1 MSVFLVV
8 IVLILLMSFFIFF
21 YLEDFYK
28 NPITKPLSQSFWEA
42 VVQTTMMFVAL
53 GLLYIIFKV

>member
-28 NPITKPLSQSFWEA
+28 NPITKPLSESFLEA
-42 VVQTTMMFVAL
+42 VVQTVMMFFAL
-53 GLLYIIFKV
+53 ALLYIIFK

>member
-8 IVLILLMSFFIFF
+8 IVLILLKSFFIFF

-28 NPITKPLSQSFWEA
+28 NPITKPLSESFVEA
-42 VVQTTMMFVAL
+42 VVQTIMMFFAL
-53 GLLYIIFKV
+53 ALLYIIFK

>member
-1 MSVFLVV
+1 MITTALTV
-8 IVLILLMSFFIFF
+8 ITIGFFCCCFCFF

-42 VVQTTMMFVAL
+42 VVQTIMIFVAL
-53 GLLYIIFKV
+53 GLFYIIFK